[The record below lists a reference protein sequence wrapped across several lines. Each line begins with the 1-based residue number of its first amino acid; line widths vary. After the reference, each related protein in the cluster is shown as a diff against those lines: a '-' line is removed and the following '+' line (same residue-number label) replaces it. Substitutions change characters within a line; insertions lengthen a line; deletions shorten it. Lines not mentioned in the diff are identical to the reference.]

1 MMQYLMAYFLG
12 LVTLPI
18 LIALACALVVMAS
31 SDDEIER
38 MQAMRR

>member
-1 MMQYLMAYFLG
+1 MQYLIAYFLG

-18 LIALACALVVMAS
+18 LFTLACALVVMTS
-31 SDDEIER
+31 TDDEIER

>member
-1 MMQYLMAYFLG
+1 MQYLIAYFLG

-18 LIALACALVVMAS
+18 LFTLACGLVVMTS
-31 SDDEIER
+31 TDDEIER

>member
-1 MMQYLMAYFLG
+1 MQYLIAYFLG

-18 LIALACALVVMAS
+18 LFTLVCGLVVMTS
-31 SDDEIER
+31 TDDEIER